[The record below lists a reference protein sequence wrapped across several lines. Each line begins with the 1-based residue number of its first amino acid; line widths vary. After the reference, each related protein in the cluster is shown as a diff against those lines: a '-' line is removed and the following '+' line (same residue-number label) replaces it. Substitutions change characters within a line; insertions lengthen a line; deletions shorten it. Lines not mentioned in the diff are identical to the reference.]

1 MLACVHSVLDVGAH
15 LLQSRQNVGRWPVE
29 CVLCASVCM
38 CNNMVP
44 TGMRIECK
52 KLDAMC
58 AACACPTSYSEFR
71 RQPQEEEA
79 MEGQGEVEGGPWG
92 ERECCLL
99 VLNLVSSTLPC
110 IRRPRPRLRVLDVR
124 GFV

>member
-1 MLACVHSVLDVGAH
+1 VLACVHSVLDVGAH

-58 AACACPTSYSEFR
+58 AACKGSYGKSQDR
-71 RQPQEEEA
+71 
-79 MEGQGEVEGGPWG
+79 EVQLQVE
-92 ERECCLL
+92 
-99 VLNLVSSTLPC
+99 
-110 IRRPRPRLRVLDVR
+110 
-124 GFV
+124 

>member
-44 TGMRIECK
+44 TGP
-52 KLDAMC
+52 
-58 AACACPTSYSEFR
+58 ACELNAKSLMQCVPRAHAQPLIRNFAGSR
-71 RQPQEEEA
+71 RRRRRWR
-79 MEGQGEVEGGPWG
+79 GRGRWGGGRG
-92 ERECCLL
+92 ERES
-99 VLNLVSSTLPC
+99 VVYWYS
-110 IRRPRPRLRVLDVR
+110 I
-124 GFV
+124 